1 MDWSTNKTYVLNS
14 LSSIHLLPKDE
25 QTLEINEIFECLK
38 KHTSIYSKI
47 DQYHPQSSNQIKK
60 IFTKLNKKLPAML

>member
-25 QTLEINEIFECLK
+25 QTLEIKEIFECLK
-38 KHTSIYSKI
+38 KHTSI
-47 DQYHPQSSNQIKK
+47 
-60 IFTKLNKKLPAML
+60 